1 MSSEQSTEVSVASEG
16 SKTEEMQV
24 DRDQPETPAPL
35 DKDSITVGD
44 IRDQI
49 RLLER
54 SVQLQEN
61 RFIFRVLRALNSTRK
76 RINCAVL
83 HKLISSTYPTDSPLQ
98 KELLS
103 YLPELMSSDISNAQ
117 QEVGKK
123 APVTILPEV
132 DAYLHLLVLLFLLD
146 TNTSDPHSKPCA
158 DSLSMKLGA
167 HNRRSLDMLAS
178 KCYFYHARVYELEGN
193 LHKLRGFLHGRLR
206 TCTLRRDEYGQAVLM
221 NLLLR
226 NYIHYNLFDQA
237 SKLVSKASF
246 PEHASNN
253 ETARYLFY
261 VGRIKA
267 TQLEYAEAHRCLL
280 QAMRKAPQNTAIG
293 FKQTAS
299 KFAVVVQLLI
309 GEIPDRNIFYDKHL
323 VRPLAP
329 YFQLVQNVRTGDL
342 NKFSQLLEVSKGKFL
357 EDRTYTLIMRL
368 RHNVIKTGIKM
379 ISMSY
384 SRISLEELGS
394 KLGLGSAENA
404 EFIVAKAIRDKV
416 IDASIDHEQ
425 GFMRSREV
433 RDIYITSEPQTAF
446 HQRICFCLEVRNEAV
461 KAMRF
466 PPKAYKQGEKEARD
480 FSDHIDLV
488 ELVEDD
494 DDFS

>member
-1 MSSEQSTEVSVASEG
+1 MSSEQKTVASVATTGTKS
-16 SKTEEMQV
+16 EEMEV
-24 DRDQPETPAPL
+24 EGEKPV
-35 DKDSITVGD
+35 DKDSLTVGD

-61 RFIFRVLRALNSTRK
+61 RFIFRVMRALNSTRK
-76 RINCAVL
+76 RINSVVL
-83 HKLISSTYPTDSPLQ
+83 RKLICSSYPPDSLQQ

-103 YLPELMSSDISNAQ
+103 YLPDLMDSDSNDTQQDVRKTPSS
-117 QEVGKK
+117 V
-123 APVTILPEV
+123 LPEV

-146 TNTSDPHSKPCA
+146 TDTISDHRARPCA
-158 DSLSMKLGA
+158 DSLSVKLGS

-178 KCYFYHARVYELEGN
+178 KCYFYHARVYELEGD
-193 LHKLRGFLHGRLR
+193 LHQLRGFLHGRLR

-267 TQLEYAEAHRCLL
+267 IQLEYAEAHRCLL

-323 VRPLAP
+323 VIPLAP

-342 NKFSQLLEVSKGKFL
+342 NKFSQLLETSKNKFL

-404 EFIVAKAIRDKV
+404 EFVVAKAIRDKV

-425 GFMRSREV
+425 GFMRSKEV
-433 RDIYITSEPQTAF
+433 RDIYMTSEPQAAF

-466 PPKAYKQGEKEARD
+466 PPKAYKGEKEVRD
-480 FSDHIDLV
+480 ISDHIDLV
-488 ELVEDD
+488 ELVEDE